1 MTTEYVSLAL
11 LSLLCTYFSKKETT
25 IPTSILHSLS
35 TFLSRRY
42 NLNSTPSNRDRESLA
57 RDVAYSLKHIPAATT
72 TASQS
77 HQQQMVDNAT
87 ASIEDGND
95 QLETTLEELEQT
107 LTTCELSLDEFERKE
122 RFLYVRIEK
131 YREMIRERE
140 CFIDSQ
146 EREQEIKGA
155 ASNDDNSVNASGEEE
170 TAGAV
175 EEGEEATQDE
185 EENNDNKNNNNNP
198 TQDQLIQLK
207 HKHQQ
212 DQTNLQDVEA
222 IHEDIIV
229 QIETIKR
236 RIIELADKKQD
247 ILKNRE
253 ECHEFLVEFAEG
265 NFEWAWYCDAGF
277 PLSLCQLSC
286 RVQLLTY
293 QDQAHISRYH
303 LYHSRV

>member
-1 MTTEYVSLAL
+1 M
-11 LSLLCTYFSKKETT
+11 
-25 IPTSILHSLS
+25 PTSILHSLS

-57 RDVAYSLKHIPAATT
+57 RDVAYSIKHIPAATTT

-77 HQQQMVDNAT
+77 HQQQVDNA

-95 QLETTLEELEQT
+95 PLETTLEELEQT
-107 LTTCELSLDEFERKE
+107 LTTCELSLDEFEKKE

-146 EREQEIKGA
+146 EREHEEKGA
-155 ASNDDNSVNASGEEE
+155 ASNDDNNFNASGEKD
-170 TAGAV
+170 AVAV
-175 EEGEEATQDE
+175 EEEETQDE
-185 EENNDNKNNNNNP
+185 EVNNDDNNNNNP
-198 TQDQLIQLK
+198 TQDQIIQLK

-229 QIETIKR
+229 QIETLKR
-236 RIIELADKKQD
+236 RILELADKKQD
-247 ILKNRE
+247 ILKKRE
-253 ECHEFLVEFAEG
+253 ECQEFLVEFAEG
-265 NFEWAWYCDAGF
+265 NFE
-277 PLSLCQLSC
+277 
-286 RVQLLTY
+286 
-293 QDQAHISRYH
+293 
-303 LYHSRV
+303 

>member
-185 EENNDNKNNNNNP
+185 EENNDNKNNNNNNKETNWRKPMMKKIVDHVTVLAKRTNAVIPAMMSRGLIDANLGTSP
-198 TQDQLIQLK
+198 TFPKLLNA
-207 HKHQQ
+207 H
-212 DQTNLQDVEA
+212 TCYVR
-222 IHEDIIV
+222 V
-229 QIETIKR
+229 MR
-236 RIIELADKKQD
+236 RG
-247 ILKNRE
+247 R
-253 ECHEFLVEFAEG
+253 
-265 NFEWAWYCDAGF
+265 DA
-277 PLSLCQLSC
+277 
-286 RVQLLTY
+286 TY
-293 QDQAHISRYH
+293 MGKLH
-303 LYHSRV
+303 

>member
-1 MTTEYVSLAL
+1 
-11 LSLLCTYFSKKETT
+11 
-25 IPTSILHSLS
+25 
-35 TFLSRRY
+35 
-42 NLNSTPSNRDRESLA
+42 
-57 RDVAYSLKHIPAATT
+57 
-72 TASQS
+72 
-77 HQQQMVDNAT
+77 MVDNAT
-87 ASIEDGND
+87 ASIEDGHD

-155 ASNDDNSVNASGEEE
+155 ASNDDNNVKASGEED
-170 TAGAV
+170 AAAAVV
-175 EEGEEATQDE
+175 EEETQDE
-185 EENNDNKNNNNNP
+185 EENNDDNNNNP
-198 TQDQLIQLK
+198 TQDQITQLK
-207 HKHQQ
+207 HKQ

-265 NFEWAWYCDAGF
+265 NFE
-277 PLSLCQLSC
+277 
-286 RVQLLTY
+286 
-293 QDQAHISRYH
+293 
-303 LYHSRV
+303 

>member
-146 EREQEIKGA
+146 EREQEEKSA
-155 ASNDDNSVNASGEEE
+155 ASNDDNNVKASGEED
-170 TAGAV
+170 AAAAVV
-175 EEGEEATQDE
+175 EEETQDE
-185 EENNDNKNNNNNP
+185 EENNDDNNNNP
-198 TQDQLIQLK
+198 TQDQIIQLK

-212 DQTNLQDVEA
+212 DQINLQDVEA

-265 NFEWAWYCDAGF
+265 NFE
-277 PLSLCQLSC
+277 
-286 RVQLLTY
+286 
-293 QDQAHISRYH
+293 
-303 LYHSRV
+303 

>member
-1 MTTEYVSLAL
+1 M
-11 LSLLCTYFSKKETT
+11 
-25 IPTSILHSLS
+25 PTSILHSLS

-57 RDVAYSLKHIPAATT
+57 RDVAYSIKHIPAATTT

-77 HQQQMVDNAT
+77 HQQQMVDNA

-95 QLETTLEELEQT
+95 PLETTLDELEQT
-107 LTTCELSLDEFERKE
+107 LATCELSLDEFERKE

-146 EREQEIKGA
+146 EREQEIQGA
-155 ASNDDNSVNASGEEE
+155 ASNDDNSVNASCEEE

-175 EEGEEATQDE
+175 EEETQDE
-185 EENNDNKNNNNNP
+185 EENNDDNNNNP
-198 TQDQLIQLK
+198 TQDQIIQLK

-236 RIIELADKKQD
+236 RILELADKKQD
-247 ILKNRE
+247 ILKKRE

-265 NFEWAWYCDAGF
+265 NFE
-277 PLSLCQLSC
+277 
-286 RVQLLTY
+286 
-293 QDQAHISRYH
+293 
-303 LYHSRV
+303 

>member
-146 EREQEIKGA
+146 EREQEEKSA
-155 ASNDDNSVNASGEEE
+155 ASNDDNNVKASGEED
-170 TAGAV
+170 AAAAVV
-175 EEGEEATQDE
+175 EEETQDE
-185 EENNDNKNNNNNP
+185 EENNDNNNNNNNP
-198 TQDQLIQLK
+198 TQDQIIQLK
-207 HKHQQ
+207 HKQ

-222 IHEDIIV
+222 IHENIIV
-229 QIETIKR
+229 QIETLKR
-236 RIIELADKKQD
+236 RILELADKKQD

>member
-1 MTTEYVSLAL
+1 MCQIDEAPDSVCSVNINGWACSPSSMLDIVKRHAL

-42 NLNSTPSNRDRESLA
+42 NLNSTPSNRDRTSLA
-57 RDVAYSLKHIPAATT
+57 RDEAYSLKHIPAATT

-155 ASNDDNSVNASGEEE
+155 ASNDDNSVSASGEEE

-185 EENNDNKNNNNNP
+185 EENNDNINNNNNNNP
-198 TQDQLIQLK
+198 TQDQLIQL
-207 HKHQQ
+207 KHQQ

-265 NFEWAWYCDAGF
+265 NFE
-277 PLSLCQLSC
+277 
-286 RVQLLTY
+286 
-293 QDQAHISRYH
+293 
-303 LYHSRV
+303 